1 MLLSVLTTDVWWFTW
16 IVLPLLIFLARVAD
30 VSIGT
35 LRLIFVS
42 KGMKRIAPVI
52 GFFEVIIWLIAV
64 AQIMQHLDNW
74 LCYIAYGA
82 GFAAGNY
89 IGMLMEERI
98 ALGNVIVRTFLQGDN
113 EEFIN
118 KVKEANYGITIV
130 DAKGS
135 KGGDLKVVF
144 SIIRRKEVEGFISIL
159 HDYYPS
165 AFYTIEEIK
174 ALSSGV
180 FRPTTSSGNSL
191 IRKTKLPWLRK

>member
-1 MLLSVLTTDVWWFTW
+1 MLLSILTSSAWWFTW

-42 KGMKRIAPVI
+42 KGLKRIAPI
-52 GFFEVIIWLIAV
+52 FGFFEVIIWLLAV

-89 IGMLMEERI
+89 IGMIMEERI
-98 ALGNVIVRTFLQGDN
+98 ALGNVIVRTFLKGDN
-113 EEFIN
+113 EEFFN
-118 KVKEANYGITIV
+118 KVKEANYGMTVV

-135 KGGDLKVVF
+135 TGSDLKVVF
-144 SIIRRKEVEGFISIL
+144 SIIRRKEVEGFIELL
-159 HDYYPS
+159 HEYYPS

-180 FRPTTSSGNSL
+180 FRPATSTANTL
-191 IRKTKLPWLRK
+191 IRKTKLPWQRK